1 MNEWGEVDRPVG
13 SSDEGVRPSNPD
25 ASPWGQQ
32 ASRDERL
39 ALSRSGYASLT
50 ADRRVRC
57 TAGTPAWSEIE
68 SLAADGRATTNGCKH
83 VRIGYGYLVADRRA
97 DENDWTIRDPNAS
110 SERRLGELR
119 RTVGP

>member
-13 SSDEGVRPSNPD
+13 SSDDGVRPRDPD

-57 TAGTPAWSEIE
+57 TAGTPACGDAHCANYSDRCSNHHFRHCAQFVYQIYSVFKIFEIAVCFAQFGFYE
-68 SLAADGRATTNGCKH
+68 IS
-83 VRIGYGYLVADRRA
+83 
-97 DENDWTIRDPNAS
+97 
-110 SERRLGELR
+110 
-119 RTVGP
+119 

>member
-1 MNEWGEVDRPVG
+1 MNEWGEVDRPVV
-13 SSDEGVRPSNPD
+13 SSDDGVRPRDPD

-57 TAGTPAWSEIE
+57 KAGTPTWSEIE
-68 SLAADGRATTNGCKH
+68 SLAADGRATTNG
-83 VRIGYGYLVADRRA
+83 
-97 DENDWTIRDPNAS
+97 
-110 SERRLGELR
+110 
-119 RTVGP
+119 